1 MTEWVA
7 VGGGFMKADV
17 IRWKEG
23 VWERRGPRGRQR
35 AVPAGDQMMTAEVL
49 QEADQGGWVLLKVVG
64 CMVGV
69 SRIHRRPLI
78 PVKAGIQIRRAY
90 KTIVKGKPE
99 RLLWSDEN
107 VRALLSSK
115 FLGNKEHDRWMVM
128 ETDEDVV
135 ATPSRSKQKPG
146 KKPRAPKRPR
156 PPAD

>member
-23 VWERRGPRGRQR
+23 VWERRGPRGRR
-35 AVPAGDQMMTAEVL
+35 VVLAGDQVMTAEVL
-49 QEADQGGWVLLKVVG
+49 QEADPDGWVLLKVVG
-64 CMVGV
+64 CVVGV

-78 PVKAGIQIRRAY
+78 PVKAETQIRRAY
-90 KTIVKGKPE
+90 KTIVRGKPE

-115 FLGNKEHDRWMVM
+115 FLGNKEHDRWMAM

-135 ATPSRSKQKPG
+135 ATPSPSRQKTG
-146 KKPRAPKRPR
+146 RKPRAPKRPR
-156 PPAD
+156 PAAD